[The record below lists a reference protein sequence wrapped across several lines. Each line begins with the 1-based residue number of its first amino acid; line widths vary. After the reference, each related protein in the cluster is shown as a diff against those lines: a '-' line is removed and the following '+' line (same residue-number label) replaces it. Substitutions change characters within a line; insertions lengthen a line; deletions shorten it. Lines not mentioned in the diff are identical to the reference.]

1 MKYPHKVLVFALASF
16 MASGC
21 LLMIE
26 LSELNSEYFDAGTD
40 SDSDGDSDCLNE
52 EDSVSFTF
60 DKDIDNISVNDGYVY
75 LLGGKDYDGCG
86 DLLAILDATSD
97 SSISLAS
104 GVNDVFYDGYHMA
117 FSGGYMYV
125 VSQESYSHD
134 EPTLFVFNASNPNND
149 PSMVAWQ
156 ELYFH
161 STRILVEDGNAYIG
175 IIDSEENCGIVV
187 YDVSNPSS
195 PIYRGET
202 KVGEGEVT
210 DMSLKGDFLY
220 CAIHNNDF
228 VESGSVAILDVSN
241 PNAPLSTMNA
251 ASHDVPAQAVFATGE
266 RLYVGGGH
274 SSISNDD
281 PTFFAVYSISD
292 SPNLEK
298 LGELEMEDVPF
309 SIAADEGVAYLATGW
324 SLEAYN
330 VTDPGDISF
339 ISKAYND
346 AKQVVFDPEDS
357 SVLYTASGWA
367 NDVYRF
373 SRCSQPDSN

>member
-1 MKYPHKVLVFALASF
+1 MKYINKVLVFALASLLTG
-16 MASGC
+16 GC
-21 LLMIE
+21 LLMME
-26 LSELNSEYFDAGTD
+26 LPGEYNSAYDAGSD
-40 SDSDGDSDCLNE
+40 GDSDGDSNCLNE
-52 EDSVSFTF
+52 EYSVSFTF
-60 DKDIDNISVNDGYVY
+60 DKDIDNIDVHNGYVY
-75 LLGGKDYDGCG
+75 LLGGKDHDGCG

-125 VSQESYSHD
+125 VSEESYSHD
-134 EPTLFVFNASNPNND
+134 EPTLFVFDASNPNND
-149 PSMVAWQ
+149 PSMVAWRD
-156 ELYFH
+156 LYFH

-175 IIDSEENCGIVV
+175 IIDLEENCGIVI

-210 DMSLKGDFLY
+210 DMSLNGDFLY

-228 VESGSVAILDVSN
+228 VESGSVAVLDVSN
-241 PNAPLSTMNA
+241 PSAPLPTMNA
-251 ASHDVPAQAVFATGE
+251 ASHSVPAQAVFATGE

-274 SSISNDD
+274 SSISNED

-298 LGELEMEDVPF
+298 LGELELEDVPF
-309 SIAADEGVAYLATGW
+309 SIAVDEGVAYFATGW
-324 SLEAYN
+324 NIEAYN
-330 VTDPGDISF
+330 VTDPGDIRF
-339 ISKAYND
+339 ISEAYND
-346 AKQVVFDPEDS
+346 AKQVDFDPEDS

-367 NDVYRF
+367 NDVHRF